1 MSLDAKIDQEILS
14 STPPTR
20 RNFLI
25 VPSFNPERRHSWG
38 NVILHPCH
46 RTKKMTTSLIYC
58 CLCFGVVGLIVIAV
72 ETALMR
78 TVAIKSITSVTNSP
92 PPPVISITRSS
103 SSSELLAATIR
114 PFLVEREK
122 QLALTQIPAA
132 RASVSSTTPRSF
144 PFRCCGGRKHPSQIP
159 LVESISTTGHQ
170 RRKSSTPSIPS
181 RPLPSSLIQNHQT
194 TNPKPTSTSS
204 SAKPRA
210 STKKHHRRRGMAS
223 VCVSCVSS
231 NHNRRS
237 SLTRDDSI
245 AIPAHSSP
253 NSSSRTPPLLLRLG
267 QIILRRRINS
277 NTNHNRETTKTTNNK
292 IR

>member
-1 MSLDAKIDQEILS
+1 
-14 STPPTR
+14 
-20 RNFLI
+20 
-25 VPSFNPERRHSWG
+25 
-38 NVILHPCH
+38 
-46 RTKKMTTSLIYC
+46 MTTSLIYC
-58 CLCFGVVGLIVIAV
+58 CLCFGVVGLIVIAA

-114 PFLVEREK
+114 PFLAEREK
-122 QLALTQIPAA
+122 QLALTPIPAA

-144 PFRCCGGRKHPSQIP
+144 PFRCWGGKKHPSQIP

-194 TNPKPTSTSS
+194 TNPKPTSTSTSS

-210 STKKHHRRRGMAS
+210 PTKKRHRRRGMAS

-253 NSSSRTPPLLLRLG
+253 NSLSRTPPLLLRLG

-277 NTNHNRETTKTTNNK
+277 NTNHNRETIATTNNK